1 MMLEW
6 RELDLCCA
14 LQGFDHYK
22 ADIFQPYRGTFKK
35 EGWLRDVQ
43 VVLGTAQLAGADY
56 LAYRAIK
63 KKPITKQ

>member
-35 EGWLRDVQ
+35 EGWFRDVQ
-43 VVLGTAQLAGADY
+43 VVLGTAQLAGAAY

-63 KKPITKQ
+63 KKPITK